1 VRSERKGTIGTWLLL
16 LAKAAVGGIAEV
28 ENDAGTVLA
37 GDNSREGVS
46 LEVSEDGTFGTG
58 DRFGSGGDN
67 SREGTSVEWSE
78 DGTFGTGDGVGSSS
92 QVEEESGKDAKQG
105 WPEVV

>member
-1 VRSERKGTIGTWLLL
+1 MRRASEREGTIGTWLLL

-28 ENDAGTVLA
+28 DKDAGTVFA

-46 LEVSEDGTFGTG
+46 GEL
-58 DRFGSGGDN
+58 
-67 SREGTSVEWSE
+67 SE
-78 DGTFGTGDGVGSSS
+78 DGTFGTGDGVRSGWE
-92 QVEEESGKDAKQG
+92 VEAEKEAKQG